1 MTDMT
6 IDEEARLYLEI
17 TAERLTRV
25 REGECLFCYVARM
38 LEEHGCDTSL
48 RFTRLYRERRAPRAT
63 SLERRLGAMGGFC
76 DCEILLNAMS
86 VARSEKSY
94 DEGSEEWLLPEP
106 RAACRGVRRGSTQS
120 CGIWERR
127 RRGEAW

>member
-6 IDEEARLYLEI
+6 IDEEAQLYLEI

-25 REGECLFCYVARM
+25 RDGECLFCYVARM

-48 RFTRLYRERRAPRAT
+48 RFTRVYRERRAPRAT
-63 SLERRLGAMGGFC
+63 SLELRLRAMGGFC
-76 DCEILLNAMS
+76 DCEIFINGMS
-86 VARSEKSY
+86 VARSEES
-94 DEGSEEWLLPEP
+94 DPEGSEEWLLPAA

-120 CGIWERR
+120 CGLWERR
-127 RRGEAW
+127 RRSTGC